1 MAGHVDVRYTSERCY
16 IQGQKLNIWGEERL
30 YKILIVEDDETIAG
44 GLKNHLEKW
53 NYQAECMTDF
63 KDVMGKFVDFEPQ
76 LVLLDIVLPFFNGF
90 HWCQEIRKISKVPI
104 IFLSSANDN
113 MNIVMAMNMGGDE
126 FIEKPFDL
134 NVLTAKVQALL
145 RRAYSFQ
152 GNVNVLEHEGMLLNL
167 NDASLSYRGE
177 KISLTKNE
185 FRILQMRMENA
196 GKIVARDDIIAR
208 LWESDEFID
217 DNTLTVNVARLRK
230 KLENAG
236 MEGRIKTK
244 KGIGYYLDR

>member
-167 NDASLSYRGE
+167 NDASLSYKGE

-185 FRILQMRMENA
+185 FRILQMLMENS
-196 GKIVARDDIIAR
+196 GKIIARDDIIAR
-208 LWESDEFID
+208 LWESDAFID

-230 KLENAG
+230 KLENVG

-244 KGIGYYLDR
+244 KGIGYYLDK

>member
-1 MAGHVDVRYTSERCY
+1 M
-16 IQGQKLNIWGEERL
+16 

-44 GLKNHLEKW
+44 GLKTHLEKW
-53 NYQAECMTDF
+53 NYQTECMTDF
-63 KDVMGKFVDFEPQ
+63 KDVMGKFLEFEPQ

-104 IFLSSANDN
+104 IFLSSVNDN

-167 NDASLSYRGE
+167 NDASLSYKGE
-177 KISLTKNE
+177 KMSLTKNE
-185 FRILQMRMENA
+185 FRILQMLMENS
-196 GKIVARDDIIAR
+196 GKIIARDDIIAR
-208 LWESDEFID
+208 LWESDAFID

-230 KLENAG
+230 KLENVG

-244 KGIGYYLDR
+244 KGIGYYLDK